1 MVSIH
6 VVVQIVLALVV
17 ALWVLRVMVR
27 SMIAILGESLRRLT
41 DALGLATHSMLTI
54 HYALLTIH

>member
-6 VVVQIVLALVV
+6 VVVQVVLAIVV
-17 ALWVLRVMVR
+17 ALWV
-27 SMIAILGESLRRLT
+27 SMIAILGESLRRFT